1 MLFWEKSSNYGI
13 FQAMFD
19 CWRFPVF
26 QLESPHFCCKKQ
38 RRLQS
43 AQRDVH
49 VLAQRLARLVELH
62 DTTARVMLA
71 VPDDFV
77 TRSLVQDQSWT
88 RNITGT

>member
-1 MLFWEKSSNYGI
+1 MGFSKPL
-13 FQAMFD
+13 FD
-19 CWRFPVF
+19 CWRVPVF
-26 QLESPHFCCKKQ
+26 QLESPHFCCKN

-77 TRSLVQDQSWT
+77 TRSLVQDQSWRT